1 MLFGICRPVHAHA
14 LAVGDD
20 GQLDLPE
27 NRGDLTELGK
37 SSPAGDRPNLA
48 HKPVVVVRKTD
59 WDDVWLEGDGFRE
72 PEVVSVK

>member
-1 MLFGICRPVHAHA
+1 MLFGISRPVHAHA

-48 HKPVVVVRKTD
+48 HKPVVVVRKAD
-59 WDDVWLEGDGFRE
+59 RDDVWLA
-72 PEVVSVK
+72 EVIR